1 MTMELR
7 QLRSFRALAQTLNFT
22 RAAEAVHV
30 SQSTLSH
37 QIRQLEEALGQPL
50 FLRTTRR
57 MSLTHAGE
65 TLLDHAVRALAE
77 VDRAVLA
84 LSDEKQDAG
93 GELRLGATPT
103 FGIAFLPEC
112 ARRFHEQHPSIKLV
126 IEECGM
132 REMEQGVAD
141 GALAFGICYRSPQP
155 ESLRFEPLFNEE
167 LMLAVGP
174 EHPLAKARRV
184 RMIDLHG
191 MALALPPPEFSTR
204 QLLDELFESVGATP
218 EVVAE
223 FSSIASTTALVER
236 SKIASVLSEHA
247 VHSNSAIRMIP
258 IESPNPL
265 RTPGLL
271 WRRKARPD
279 PLAQAFA
286 GLLRDMQVD
295 SRWIGRRRGAAPR
308 AAGRT
313 LR

>member
-1 MTMELR
+1 MELR

-22 RAAEAVHV
+22 RAAEAVHL

-37 QIRQLEEALGQPL
+37 QIQQLEGELGHVL

-57 MSLTHAGE
+57 ISLTHAGE
-65 TLLDHAVRALAE
+65 ILLDHAVRALAE
-77 VDRAVLA
+77 VDQATLA
-84 LSDEKQDAG
+84 LFDEKQDAG

-112 ARRFHEQHPSIKLV
+112 ARRFHAMHPSLKLV
-126 IEECGM
+126 IKECGM
-132 REMEQGVAD
+132 REMEKGVAC
-141 GALAFGICYRSPQP
+141 GELAFGICYRSPQP

-174 EHPLAKARRV
+174 DHPLAQAKRV

-218 EVVAE
+218 DVVVE

-236 SKIASVLSEHA
+236 SMIASVLSEHA
-247 VHSNSAIRMIP
+247 VHPNSVIRMIP

-271 WRRKARPD
+271 WRRKDRPD
-279 PLAQAFA
+279 PKAQSFA
-286 GLLRDMQVD
+286 GLLRDMEVG
-295 SRWIGRRRGAAPR
+295 SRWIGRRRGARRRDAKKVR
-308 AAGRT
+308 
-313 LR
+313 